1 MKLVHAQYEI
11 SFNELS
17 KAGTICYCQDLA
29 CTMHLLRETS
39 KRSKQKKKK
48 MVIFIHQSLVQQSAL
63 EAASTTEG
71 VFSTSSPFP
80 NANQP

>member
-29 CTMHLLRETS
+29 CTMRLLRETS
-39 KRSKQKKKK
+39 KRSKKKK
-48 MVIFIHQSLVQQSAL
+48 VIFIHQSLVQQSAL

>member
-39 KRSKQKKKK
+39 KRSKRKKK